1 MAEKQSRK
9 ILNISLPLS
18 LYREVAAQAEKE
30 FRTKGEFARE
40 ALRQYLEHSKRWES
54 IRNLGQETAQ
64 QFQISSE
71 EEVERIIH
79 EEREVNN
86 S

>member
-54 IRNLGQETAQ
+54 IRNLGQETAE

-71 EEVERIIH
+71 EEVERIVH
-79 EEREVNN
+79 EERGVTN